1 MLRWTRLLV
10 FAVAALVIAAGSC
23 QAATKIVL
31 GYTGVTSY
39 LPGLVAVDEGFFAK
53 RGLDVEPKL
62 IALNS
67 LEPAALMADSLQ
79 IALPTVSV
87 MLEADAGGLDLIAI
101 AGTSVT
107 DPNDPASLIF
117 ARTGSGIKTA
127 KDLIGKRFGVPGIN
141 ALVHVLVREWLR
153 RNGVD
158 YNKVQFIEAPFPR
171 MSDMLRT
178 SMIDAVSATDPFS
191 GRILADKTGY
201 PIGHLYRDLPAGI
214 RTSVY
219 ATTRA
224 WADSHRDA
232 VKAFQAGLD
241 EGKAFVETHPEAYKA
256 AAAKY
261 FKLPPAAINN
271 LVMPPLDN
279 VVTTEQIDFWIK
291 LMTEQ
296 GLLKSHLDA
305 ASLVFH

>member
-1 MLRWTRLLV
+1 VSRLMRLLI
-10 FAVAALVIAAGSC
+10 FAALALAAAAGPGH
-23 QAATKIVL
+23 AATKIVL

-39 LPGLVAVDEGFFAK
+39 LPSLVAVDQGFFAK

-62 IALNS
+62 VALNS

-79 IALPTVSV
+79 IGLPTVSV
-87 MLEADAGGLDLIAI
+87 MLEADAGGLDLVAI

-127 KDLIGKRFGVPGIN
+127 QDLVGKRFGVPGIN

-153 RNGVD
+153 RKGVD
-158 YNKVQFIEAPFPR
+158 YNKVQFVESPFPR
-171 MSDMLRT
+171 MSDMLR
-178 SMIDAVSATDPFS
+178 SGMIDAVSATDPFS
-191 GRILADKTGY
+191 GRILEAKTGY
-201 PIGHLYRDLPAGI
+201 PIGHLYRDLPGGI

-224 WADSHRDA
+224 WADSHREA
-232 VKAFQAGLD
+232 VKAFRAGLD
-241 EGKAFVETHPEAYKA
+241 EGKAYMTTHPEAYRA

-261 FKLPPAAINN
+261 FKLPPSAIND
-271 LVMPPLDN
+271 LVLPPLDN
-279 VVTTEQIDFWIK
+279 VVTADQIDFWIK
-291 LMTEQ
+291 LMTQQ
-296 GLLKSHLDA
+296 GLLKTHLDA
-305 ASLVFH
+305 ASLIFP